1 MLHHFAAVAVFL
13 LAGLAVGIAALA
25 VAWVVRPKR
34 PTLLKLSTYECGLP
48 TQGPTWVQFK
58 SGYFLFAL
66 LFLVFDVE
74 TVFLYPW
81 AVKFKALGLFAFLEM
96 VVFIGILLLGWWYAW
111 KEGAFEWK

>member
-1 MLHHFAAVAVFL
+1 
-13 LAGLAVGIAALA
+13 
-25 VAWVVRPKR
+25 
-34 PTLLKLSTYECGLP
+34 
-48 TQGPTWVQFK
+48 
-58 SGYFLFAL
+58 YFLFAL